1 MKNFLIALGLLTIIV
16 FIKNLYKDNQF
27 LTEEVEILNY
37 ELLEKDSIIKNRDDR
52 YKILSNKIRTLTQ
65 KPKKKIKKIIK
76 KNPTDTIKP
85 IQEKI
90 IVPEIIDTIK

>member
-52 YKILSNKIRTLTQ
+52 YEIISNKFRTLTQ
-65 KPKKKIKKIIK
+65 KPKKKIKKVIK

-85 IQEKI
+85 VQEKI